1 MSDELTIV
9 GFVGDPVTSGS
20 FIRQNTSVVED
31 EHGQQFAMATPNPDS
46 DHHLLPIP
54 SANLPQVY
62 LFKKDEL
69 RQPFT
74 PSIAPPFTEEQT
86 VVTVNKDLLS
96 SLVAHLP
103 DDAVTQQFI
112 SWEELDE
119 TMHRAAV
126 VNRKQH
132 IADRQE
138 FLRRV
143 FPLIMARKN
152 GADELV
158 WMFRAMAPA
167 ETLEYLSFLGA
178 YYQAEWYPS
187 RYRQERVIARAKRH
201 GVAEEEFQE
210 LVNQVVQQYL

>member
-1 MSDELTIV
+1 MNDELTIV
-9 GFVGDPVTSGS
+9 GFVSDTVTSGS
-20 FIRQNTSVVED
+20 FIRQNTPVIKD
-31 EHGQQFAMATPNPDS
+31 EQGQQFAMATPNPDS
-46 DHHLLPIP
+46 PHHLLPVL

-86 VVTVNKDLLS
+86 VVTVNKDLFS

-103 DDAVTQQFI
+103 DDALTQQFI

-119 TMHRAAV
+119 TMYKAAV

-132 IADRQE
+132 VAERQE

-143 FPLIMARKN
+143 FPLMMAQKD
-152 GADELV
+152 GADGLV
-158 WMFRAMAPA
+158 WMLRAMAPA
-167 ETLEYLSFLGA
+167 ETLEYLSFLSL
-178 YYQAEWYPS
+178 YYQSAGYDSE
-187 RYRQERVIARAKRH
+187 RKERVVARAKRH
-201 GVAEEEFQE
+201 GVTEEEFQE
-210 LVNQVVQQYL
+210 LVEQTAQEYL